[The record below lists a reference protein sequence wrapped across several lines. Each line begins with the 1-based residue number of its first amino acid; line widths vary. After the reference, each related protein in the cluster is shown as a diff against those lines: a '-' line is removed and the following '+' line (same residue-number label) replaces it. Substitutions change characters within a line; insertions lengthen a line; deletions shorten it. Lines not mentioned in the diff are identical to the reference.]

1 MSSLF
6 VICKIA
12 ESEYAIPADDV
23 FQMETYTGA
32 TPVPGASSYVV
43 GLVQIRQKVIP
54 LLDLRARFG
63 LKPIEPTLESRII
76 VLSLGQRLVGIL
88 VDSAREVQTIPPEQF
103 REPPEIVAKQST
115 GFVKSIAQ
123 LKNRIIML
131 MDTEKVIGEEVS
143 HV

>member
-1 MSSLF
+1 MSTLF
-6 VICKIA
+6 VICKIG
-12 ESEYAIPADDV
+12 ESEYAVPADDV
-23 FQMETYTGA
+23 FQLETYTSA
-32 TPVPGASSYVV
+32 TPVPGAPSYVV

-54 LLDLRARFG
+54 LLDLRIRFG
-63 LKPIEPTLESRII
+63 LKPVEPSLESRII

-88 VDSAREVQTIPPEQF
+88 VDSAREVQTISPERF

-131 MDTEKVIGEEVS
+131 MDTQKLVSEEVS